1 MKNGY
6 DVYLKKC
13 LLPIAPSKLQIK
25 CGGANETA
33 TLLDEGQVSI
43 LKRPELKEIEF
54 ECLIPQVK
62 YPFAVY
68 KSGFKGAKYFLDYFK
83 SLQNR
88 RKPFQFIV
96 SRTLPGGKPLF
107 STNIKV
113 SMESYTIIEDA
124 KEGSDVKVKIKLR
137 EYRKHG
143 TKTVVLTAGRE
154 EGSQEAQV
162 QESREAETSP
172 APETPQTYTVQKGDC
187 LWSIAKKFYGDG
199 SRYTVIYEA
208 NRTVVGG
215 NPNQI
220 RPGQVLVIPAT

>member
-1 MKNGY
+1 M
-6 DVYLKKC
+6 
-13 LLPIAPSKLQIK
+13 
-25 CGGANETA
+25 
-33 TLLDEGQVSI
+33 
-43 LKRPELKEIEF
+43 
-54 ECLIPQVK
+54 
-62 YPFAVY
+62 
-68 KSGFKGAKYFLDYFK
+68 
-83 SLQNR
+83 
-88 RKPFQFIV
+88 
-96 SRTLPGGKPLF
+96 
-107 STNIKV
+107 
-113 SMESYTIIEDA
+113 
-124 KEGSDVKVKIKLR
+124 DVKVKIKLR